1 MVTVAQKSLAD
12 QAYDAIED
20 MITSQQITSA
30 TLVSE
35 ASLMEATGLG
45 RTPVREAL
53 QRLARDRVVQIHPNR
68 GVFVPEITV
77 ESQLRLL
84 EIRRP
89 LEALAVELACVRAK
103 RAERDAMGK
112 MLAYLQ
118 AAEFTLEGYADS
130 VKQTHQLISKAT
142 HNEFLVDAMTPLQT
156 LSRRFWL
163 VNIDDEQDEIA
174 AGARAHAEILTSI
187 IERDAVRAVAASFA
201 LNDYLVRHAH
211 RTVGIP
217 QSA

>member
-12 QAYDAIED
+12 QAYDAID
-20 MITSQQITSA
+20 DLITSQQITSA

-35 ASLMEATGLG
+35 ALLMEATGLG

-89 LEALAVELACVRAK
+89 LEALAVELASARAK
-103 RAERDAMGK
+103 KAERDAMGK
-112 MLAYLQ
+112 MLVYLQ
-118 AAEFTLEGYADS
+118 AADFTLDGYAES

-142 HNEFLVDAMTPLQT
+142 HNEFLVDAMTPMQT

-163 VNIDDEQDEIA
+163 ANIDDEQEEIA
-174 AGARAHAEILTSI
+174 AGARAHTDILMSI
-187 IERDAVRAVAASFA
+187 IERDAVSGVAASFA
-201 LNDYLVRHAH
+201 LNDYLVRQAQ
-211 RTVGIP
+211 RAVGKL
-217 QSA
+217 A

>member
-1 MVTVAQKSLAD
+1 MEQKSLAD
-12 QAYDAIED
+12 QAYDAID
-20 MITSQQITSA
+20 DLITSQQITSG
-30 TLVSE
+30 TFVSE
-35 ASLMEATGLG
+35 ALLMEATGLG

-89 LEALAVELACVRAK
+89 LEALAVELASARAK
-103 RAERDAMGK
+103 KAERDAMGRV
-112 MLAYLQ
+112 LVYLQ
-118 AAEFTLEGYADS
+118 AADFTLDGYAES

-142 HNEFLVDAMTPLQT
+142 HNEFLVDAMTPMQT

-163 VNIDDEQDEIA
+163 ANIDDEQEEIA
-174 AGARAHAEILTSI
+174 AGARAHTDILMSI
-187 IERDAVRAVAASFA
+187 IERDAVSGVAASFV
-201 LNDYLVRHAH
+201 LNDYLVRQAQ
-211 RTVGIP
+211 RAVG
-217 QSA
+217 